1 MTMEQVGEILI
12 SARRIQRKVKA
23 LAQQINRDY
32 AGRELVLICVLKG
45 SFMLLSDL
53 MRHLTIPTRVDF
65 IATSSYGSSTETSG
79 VVRLTK
85 DLDEDIE
92 SQHVLI
98 VEDIVDTGL
107 TLNYLLKTLSA
118 RHPAT
123 LKVLALLDRPSRRRV
138 PVEIHYKGFTIP
150 DVYVVGYGLDFSQK
164 YRHFPY
170 IAVLKP
176 R

>member
-1 MTMEQVGEILI
+1 MEQVGEILI
-12 SARRIQRKVKA
+12 STRRIQRRVKA

-123 LKVLALLDRPSRRRV
+123 MKVLSLLDSPTRRRV
-138 PVEIHYKGFTIP
+138 PVEIHY
-150 DVYVVGYGLDFSQK
+150 
-164 YRHFPY
+164 
-170 IAVLKP
+170 
-176 R
+176 

>member
-1 MTMEQVGEILI
+1 MERLGEILFT
-12 SARRIQRKVKA
+12 SPQIQRKVKS
-23 LAQQINRDY
+23 LAVKINRDY
-32 AGRELVLICVLKG
+32 ASREIFLICVLKG

-53 MRHLTIPTRVDF
+53 MRHLTVPTRVDF
-65 IATSSYGSSTETSG
+65 IATASYGASTETTG

-164 YRHFPY
+164 YRHLPY